1 MTRFANLADG
11 GLALVGA
18 LRPVTVSLDAPLL
31 VAIVPGGVPVAGALA
46 AELDLPLAG
55 AGIEREGEPRVSDV
69 PDASGRD
76 VIVTDAGVE
85 TGTAAR
91 LIGAAM
97 RDGGARSLRL
107 AVPVCPRQA
116 EAHLQAIYD
125 EIIAVERPLGRRD
138 LRWHYDDFDTIDE
151 AEARRRLAD
160 R

>member
-11 GLALVGA
+11 GLALVEA
-18 LRPVTVSLDAPLL
+18 LRPVTMSLDAPLL
-31 VAIVPGGVPVAGALA
+31 VAVLPNGVPVA
-46 AELDLPLAG
+46 EPLADALGLTLVG
-55 AGIEREGEPRVSDV
+55 AALEREGEPRVIELPDV
-69 PDASGRD
+69 AGRD
-76 VIVTDAGVE
+76 VIVVDDGVE

-125 EIIAVERPLGRRD
+125 AIIAVERPLGRRD